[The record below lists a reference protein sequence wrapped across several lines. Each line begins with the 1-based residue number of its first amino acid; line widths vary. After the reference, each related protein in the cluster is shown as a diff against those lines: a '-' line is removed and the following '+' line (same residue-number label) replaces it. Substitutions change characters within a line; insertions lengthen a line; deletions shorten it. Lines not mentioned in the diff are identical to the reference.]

1 MLRNSKDQ
9 AFFGAPMVNF
19 PTLGKDYIDWFCN
32 KADLPFT
39 LEPDNVWP
47 LFGEAGYRPELL
59 GAAADKLRFDF
70 QFDEATGPE
79 KFTTEVRRLV
89 EELNKT
95 LRSVV
100 HGLTPIQSAVLRV
113 MAATGENYAPFESAT
128 MDKYKKALELAGT
141 PLEDIKA
148 DVPGVQ
154 QALIALQEKKLA
166 WRAARGIYA
175 VEEKAIVELLRAD
188 GLLAGLE

>member
-1 MLRNSKDQ
+1 LDCWDAEAKLSIC
-9 AFFGAPMVNF
+9 VS
-19 PTLGKDYIDWFCN
+19 N